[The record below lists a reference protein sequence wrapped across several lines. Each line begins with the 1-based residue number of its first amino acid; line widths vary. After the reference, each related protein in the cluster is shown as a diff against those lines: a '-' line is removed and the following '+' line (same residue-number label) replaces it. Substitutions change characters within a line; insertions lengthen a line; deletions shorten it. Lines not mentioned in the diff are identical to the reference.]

1 MPSRFR
7 VVRSFGDAIAQAEGP
22 QRSYPRASMP
32 APVSEPVSL
41 VGRAGGKGAVSI
53 ARDVSPVNPVMPGG
67 KAGLIGDECSEAST
81 TEITTPSP
89 AATPGEDASFSCAT
103 AHAAQQGIGL
113 ISTGAAAGPGGVA
126 AQAPPHGGAPNGPQ
140 RTAEHSKPRVPVL
153 ATQEGAVATRGLPA
167 VYRGEG
173 SGHRVL
179 TDVDDGFWTESSG
192 GGGKRKRKAQEEGK
206 EARFARQ
213 TAVNDTE
220 VAAVRAAG
228 GASALKDCDLSV
240 CPCKRALYSNPTVG
254 RALTPRRCAIPY
266 PRHVHA
272 GPGRTRA
279 WLAQLI

>member
-53 ARDVSPVNPVMPGG
+53 ARDVSPVNPVMPGC
-67 KAGLIGDECSEAST
+67 KAGLLGDECSEAST
-81 TEITTPSP
+81 TELTTPSP

-113 ISTGAAAGPGGVA
+113 SSTGAAAGPGGVA

-140 RTAEHSKPRVPVL
+140 RTAEHWKPRVPVL
-153 ATQEGAVATRGLPA
+153 ATQEGAAAMPA
-167 VYRGEG
+167 AYRGEG

-179 TDVDDGFWTESSG
+179 TDVDDGFGTESSG
-192 GGGKRKRKAQEEGK
+192 GGGKRKRKAKEEGE

-240 CPCKRALYSNPTVG
+240 CPCKRALDCKPTVG
-254 RALTPRRCAIPY
+254 RALTPRRCAIPH

-272 GPGRTRA
+272 APGWTRA
-279 WLAQLI
+279 WLAPLI